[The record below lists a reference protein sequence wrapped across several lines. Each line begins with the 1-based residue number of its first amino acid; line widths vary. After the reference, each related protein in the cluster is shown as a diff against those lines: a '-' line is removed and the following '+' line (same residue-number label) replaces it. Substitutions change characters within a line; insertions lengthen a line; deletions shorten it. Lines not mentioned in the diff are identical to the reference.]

1 MRCNFL
7 VWSVLLMLYAI
18 IANLIIHCIIRHFK
32 ETRKDNEAKGM
43 GERIFFLG
51 FFELFSYII
60 SIVLGYPQFIAVWLG
75 IRTLGRWR
83 AHKTTTAT
91 INFFLIGTL
100 LSVLA
105 GVLGGIIFIKYA
117 EILSLPINNYLSKL
131 ITK

>member
-51 FFELFSYII
+51 FFELLVTLFLLFWVILNS
-60 SIVLGYPQFIAVWLG
+60 LQFG
-75 IRTLGRWR
+75 
-83 AHKTTTAT
+83 
-91 INFFLIGTL
+91 
-100 LSVLA
+100 
-105 GVLGGIIFIKYA
+105 
-117 EILSLPINNYLSKL
+117 
-131 ITK
+131 